1 MIFLYYVHIPNTYLS
16 NIRTFTIRGGKIIK
30 RWIPN
35 SCENDENLKTILR
48 VLKFQLS
55 LPRSSTISL
64 LRYYLSTKPNTPTIT
79 TIFLSPPVILK
90 IESKFKSIYIA
101 SGLRLDFWKTW
112 IRNFVIFQNSAIHHD
127 AHLFQKIYIVENS
140 ILFKI
145 LTFSNSYQL
154 KQV

>member
-1 MIFLYYVHIPNTYLS
+1 MVISMIFLYYVHIPNTYLS

-101 SGLRLDFWKTW
+101 SGDLILKNLNPKFCDISKLWNPPWRML
-112 IRNFVIFQNSAIHHD
+112 IFS
-127 AHLFQKIYIVENS
+127 KRS
-140 ILFKI
+140 ILSRI
-145 LTFSNSYQL
+145 LYCL
-154 KQV
+154 KF